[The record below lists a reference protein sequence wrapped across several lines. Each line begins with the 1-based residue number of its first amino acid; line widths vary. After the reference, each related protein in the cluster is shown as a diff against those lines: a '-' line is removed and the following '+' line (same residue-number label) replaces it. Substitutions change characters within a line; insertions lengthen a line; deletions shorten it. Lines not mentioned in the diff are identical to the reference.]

1 MLMKE
6 IENLIPHR
14 NPFLYVDEVL
24 SFSKEEIIG
33 IKTFSSADSFLNG
46 SFPEFGFVPGVVLV
60 ESLAQCGGAGV
71 KKLGFTDGL
80 FALAAIEFANFF
92 QGLPYEKQFR
102 MVIQNLR
109 LNPKLIKQTGTG
121 YHADEKIVE
130 ASWTCVRIQ

>member
-14 NPFLYVDEVL
+14 NPFLYVDELL
-24 SFSKEEIIG
+24 SYSQEEIIG

-46 SFPEFGFVPGVVLV
+46 SFPEFGFVPGVVLI
-60 ESLAQCGGAGV
+60 ESLAQCGGAGL
-71 KKLGFTDGL
+71 KKLSFTDGL
-80 FALAAIEFANFF
+80 FALAAIEFANFL

-102 MVIQNLR
+102 MVVHNLR
-109 LNPKLIKQTGTG
+109 LNPKLIKQTGIG
-121 YHADEKIVE
+121 YNAGEKIVE

>member
-1 MLMKE
+1 MKE
-6 IENLIPHR
+6 IEKLIPHR

-24 SFSKEEIIG
+24 SFSQEEITG
-33 IKTFSSADSFLNG
+33 MKTFSSDDSFLNG
-46 SFPEFGFVPGVVLV
+46 SFPESGFVPGVVLI

-92 QGLPYEKQFR
+92 KGLPYEKPFR
-102 MVIQNLR
+102 MIIQNIR
-109 LNPKLIKQTGTG
+109 LSPKLIKQTGTG
-121 YHADEKIVE
+121 YHAADKIVE